1 MALAPGLSRWIPVPI
16 GWVGR
21 MGRDPLR
28 FLLEVRER
36 FGDVARLDVGPW
48 RFHLIS
54 HPDHVRHVLL
64 DHQRN
69 YPRSWLYDRTKVAAG
84 TGLVTT
90 EGGAWR
96 RLRRMSQPAFHHDR
110 IAALVGVMA
119 DEAEALR
126 RRWLD
131 RAAGSGGSFRTE
143 LSHEFET
150 LTLRVVGRA
159 LLGTDLA
166 DSSEALG
173 PPVTELMSYTL
184 HRLNNRLAPPP
195 WVPTPRNIRFNRTLR
210 SFDALIAEILAR
222 RRSASGDVGAPDLLA
237 MLLDVRDEETGAG
250 LSDRELRDQVVTFL
264 VAGYETTAIGLT
276 WTFYLLSRHPG
287 AWERVRAE
295 VESVLGD
302 RTPTAADLPRLAF
315 TRRVFDEALRH
326 YPPVYAVARDAARA
340 DTIGGFDIPA
350 RSTVILSPYVTH
362 RHPEFWPDPEAFD
375 PDRFTPER
383 SEGRP
388 RFAWYPFLGGPHQ
401 CIGQEFALSEALV
414 AITAVARSFRLTL
427 SSDAVVEPEPVLTI
441 RPKGGMYISIES
453 VGIGQAAHAT
463 AGSGHVTW
471 P

>member
-1 MALAPGLSRWIPVPI
+1 MTVAPGLRQWIPVPV

-21 MGRDPLR
+21 MQRDPLR
-28 FLLEVRER
+28 FLVEVRER
-36 FGDVARLDVGPW
+36 YGDVVRLHAGPW
-48 RFHLIS
+48 RFHLVA

-64 DHQRN
+64 DHQKN
-69 YPRSWLYDRTKVAAG
+69 YPRSWLYERTKVAAG

-90 EGGAWR
+90 EGAAWR

-110 IAALVGVMA
+110 IAALVGVMS
-119 DEAEALR
+119 DEADAMR
-126 RRWLD
+126 RRWLN

-150 LTLRVVGRA
+150 LALRVVGRA

-166 DSSEALG
+166 DTTDALG
-173 PPVTELMSYTL
+173 PMVTELLSYTL
-184 HRLNNRLAPPP
+184 YRLNNRVAPPR
-195 WVPTPRNIRFNRTLR
+195 WVPTRRNVHFTRALR

-222 RRSASGDVGAPDLLA
+222 RRSASDDGQVPDLLA
-237 MLLDVRDEETGAG
+237 MLLDVRDDETGAG

-276 WTFYLLSRHPG
+276 WALYLLSLHPE
-287 AWERVRAE
+287 ARERVRDE

-315 TRRVFDEALRH
+315 TRRVFDEALRL
-326 YPPVYAVARDAARA
+326 YPPVYAVARDAVQA

-350 RSTVILSPYVTH
+350 RSVVILSPYVTH

-383 SEGRP
+383 SAGRP

-401 CIGQEFALSEALV
+401 CIGQEFAVLEAVV
-414 AITAVARSFRLTL
+414 AIATVVRSFRLTL
-427 SSDAVVEPEPVLTI
+427 PPGAVVEPEPLLTI
-441 RPKGGMYISIES
+441 RPRGGMSMTVE
-453 VGIGQAAHAT
+453 
-463 AGSGHVTW
+463 
-471 P
+471 PL

>member
-1 MALAPGLSRWIPVPI
+1 MAAAPGLRQRIPVPV
-16 GWVGR
+16 GWVAR
-21 MGRDPLR
+21 LQRDPLR
-28 FLLEVRER
+28 FLTEVRER
-36 FGDVARLDVGPW
+36 YGDVVRLHAGPW
-48 RFHLIS
+48 RFHLVA

-90 EGGAWR
+90 EGAAWR

-131 RAAGSGGSFRTE
+131 RAAGSGGSFHTE

-150 LTLRVVGRA
+150 LALRVVGRA

-166 DSSEALG
+166 DTADALG
-173 PPVTELMSYTL
+173 PPVTELLSYTL
-184 HRLNNRLAPPP
+184 HRLNNRVAPPP
-195 WVPTPRNIRFNRTLR
+195 WVPTRRNVRFARALR
-210 SFDALIAEILAR
+210 SFDAMIAGILAR
-222 RRSASGDVGAPDLLA
+222 RRSAPDDGGAPDLLA

-276 WTFYLLSRHPG
+276 WASYLLSRHPE
-287 AWERVRAE
+287 AWGRVRAE
-295 VESVLGD
+295 VEAVLGD
-302 RTPTAADLPRLAF
+302 RAPTADDLPLLAF
-315 TRRVFDEALRH
+315 TRRVFDEALRL
-326 YPPVYAVARDAARA
+326 YPPVYAVARDAARDDA
-340 DTIGGFDIPA
+340 IGGFDIPA
-350 RSTVILSPYVTH
+350 RSIVILSPYVTH
-362 RHPEFWPDPEAFD
+362 RHPGFWPDPEVFD

-383 SEGRP
+383 SSGRP

-401 CIGQEFALSEALV
+401 CIGQEFAVSEAVV
-414 AITAVARSFRLTL
+414 AIATVVRSFRLAL
-427 SSDAVVEPEPVLTI
+427 PPGAVVEPEPVLTI
-441 RPKGGMYISIES
+441 RPRGGMTMRVEP
-453 VGIGQAAHAT
+453 V
-463 AGSGHVTW
+463 
-471 P
+471 